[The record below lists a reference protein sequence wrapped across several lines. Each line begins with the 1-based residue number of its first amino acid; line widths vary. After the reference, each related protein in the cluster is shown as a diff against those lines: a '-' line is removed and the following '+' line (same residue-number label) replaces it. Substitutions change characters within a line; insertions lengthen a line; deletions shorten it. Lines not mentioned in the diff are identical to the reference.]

1 MGFEPTIYRLEVGRL
16 IHWAT
21 RVYKFNLQTPFISIF
36 RINKGALRESNPRPL
51 PPKGRIIP
59 LDQAPIAV
67 FIYSKVGIEPTT
79 VLPKGALVPCLY
91 QSAIIEYCC

>member
-1 MGFEPTIYRLEVGRL
+1 MY
-16 IHWAT
+16 
-21 RVYKFNLQTPFISIF
+21 FN
-36 RINKGALRESNPRPL
+36 INLGPLGESNPRPL
-51 PPKGRIIP
+51 APKASIIP